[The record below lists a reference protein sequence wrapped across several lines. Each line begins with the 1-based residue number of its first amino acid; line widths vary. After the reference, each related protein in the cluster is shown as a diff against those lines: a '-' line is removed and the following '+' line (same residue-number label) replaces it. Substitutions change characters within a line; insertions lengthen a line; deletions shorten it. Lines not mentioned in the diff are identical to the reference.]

1 MLDLKTTLAPL
12 KKDWKC
18 TAIFAAAFAF
28 ACWQSAQQI
37 RSEWGGA
44 AALLILLACLF
55 YQAEKVAAPPV
66 PAQGKKEFPWRKLLA
81 WLAVLVAAGLLFL
94 PWSAPD
100 APSLKSGAWFFLSLG
115 AVCFFC
121 GVRTMLLGAA
131 PLLGCFLVVPFREQ
145 IVLYLSYPF
154 RMVSTVLSVGFL
166 QIFGM
171 QIENDM
177 TTIRIE
183 GLDIAITDACS
194 GIQQFEAMILVAFW
208 LVMVWRRPFL
218 WRCVHY
224 AFLVPSIILANAI
237 RIVLTIVLYKT
248 VGETVLNNTWHA
260 GLGYAQ
266 VVLTVALFF
275 LVGCLLPETEQAGPS
290 GKEKQEKEKP
300 EPEKEKNEKI
310 GSKKKDAR
318 NNFGKGGRS

>member
-1 MLDLKTTLAPL
+1 MIDLKKTLAPL

-18 TAIFAAAFAF
+18 TALFAVAFAF
-28 ACWQSAQQI
+28 ACWQSAYQI

-44 AALLILLACLF
+44 AALLILLACLL
-55 YQAEKVAAPPV
+55 YQAEKTSA
-66 PAQGKKEFPWRKLLA
+66 GTLRKGGFPWNKLLA
-81 WLAVLVAAGLLFL
+81 WPPVLIALGLLFL
-94 PWSAPD
+94 PWSNPD
-100 APSLKSGAWFFLSLG
+100 APGFKFGAWFFLSLG
-115 AVCFFC
+115 ATCFFC
-121 GVRTMLLGAA
+121 GVRAMLYGFV
-131 PLLGCFLVVPFREQ
+131 PLLGCFLAVPFRES

-171 QIENDM
+171 RIENDN

-208 LVMVWRRPFL
+208 LVMIWKRPFI

-224 AFLVPSIILANAI
+224 AFLIPSIIIANAI
-237 RIVLTIVLYKT
+237 RIVLTIVLYKA
-248 VGETVLNNTWHA
+248 GLESVLNNTWHE

-275 LVGCLLPETEQAGPS
+275 LVGCLLPEDGETISS
-290 GKEKQEKEKP
+290 GKAKENGKD
-300 EPEKEKNEKI
+300 
-310 GSKKKDAR
+310 GTKKKAGG
-318 NNFGKGGRS
+318 GKKHG

>member
-1 MLDLKTTLAPL
+1 MIDLKQIVAPL

-18 TAIFAAAFAF
+18 TAIFAVAFAF
-28 ACWQSAQQI
+28 ACWQSAYQI

-44 AALLILLACLF
+44 AALLILLACLL
-55 YQAEKVAAPPV
+55 YQALKISAGT
-66 PAQGKKEFPWRKLLA
+66 QKKGGFPWNKLLA
-81 WLAVLVAAGLLFL
+81 WPPVLIALGLLFL
-94 PWSAPD
+94 PWSNPD
-100 APSLKSGAWFFLSLG
+100 APGFKFGAWFFLAVG
-115 AVCFFC
+115 ATCFFC
-121 GVRTMLLGAA
+121 GVRAMLYGAV
-131 PLLGCFLVVPFREQ
+131 PLLGCFLAVPFRES

-171 QIENDM
+171 HIENDN

-208 LVMVWRRPFL
+208 LVMIWKRPFV

-224 AFLVPSIILANAI
+224 LFLIPSIIIANAV

-248 VGETVLNNTWHA
+248 IGEVVLNNTWHE

-275 LVGCLLPETEQAGPS
+275 LVGCLLPEDEVKAPS
-290 GKEKQEKEKP
+290 GKPKE
-300 EPEKEKNEKI
+300 
-310 GSKKKDAR
+310 GGKDGAKAKA
-318 NNFGKGGRS
+318 GKGGGKHE

>member
-1 MLDLKTTLAPL
+1 MIDLKQIVAPL

-18 TAIFAAAFAF
+18 TAIFAVAFAF
-28 ACWQSAQQI
+28 ACWQSALQI

-44 AALLILLACLF
+44 AALLILLACLL
-55 YQAEKVAAPPV
+55 YQALKVSA
-66 PAQGKKEFPWRKLLA
+66 GTLKKGGFPWNKLLA
-81 WLAVLVAAGLLFL
+81 WPPVLIALGLLFL
-94 PWSAPD
+94 PWSNPD
-100 APSLKSGAWFFLSLG
+100 APGFKFGAWFFLAVG
-115 AVCFFC
+115 ATCFFC
-121 GVRTMLLGAA
+121 GVRAMLYGAV
-131 PLLGCFLVVPFREQ
+131 PLLGCFLAVPFRES

-171 QIENDM
+171 HIENDN

-208 LVMVWRRPFL
+208 LVMIWKRPFV

-224 AFLVPSIILANAI
+224 AFLIPSIILANAV
-237 RIVLTIVLYKT
+237 RIVLTVVLYKT
-248 VGETVLNNTWHA
+248 VGQVVLNNTWHE

-275 LVGCLLPETEQAGPS
+275 LVGCLLPEDEVKAPS
-290 GKEKQEKEKP
+290 GKPKE
-300 EPEKEKNEKI
+300 
-310 GSKKKDAR
+310 GGKDGAKAKA
-318 NNFGKGGRS
+318 GKGGGKHE

>member
-1 MLDLKTTLAPL
+1 MIDLKKAVEPL

-18 TAIFAAAFAF
+18 TALFAVAFAF
-28 ACWQSAQQI
+28 ACWQSAYQI
-37 RSEWGGA
+37 RSELGGA
-44 AALLILLACLF
+44 AALLILLACLL
-55 YQAEKVAAPPV
+55 YQVL
-66 PAQGKKEFPWRKLLA
+66 KKTAGMQKKGGFPWNKLLA
-81 WLAVLVAAGLLFL
+81 WPPVLIALGLLFL
-94 PWSAPD
+94 PWSNPD
-100 APSLKSGAWFFLSLG
+100 APGFKFCAWFFLSLG

-121 GVRTMLLGAA
+121 GVRAMMYGFV
-131 PLLGCFLVVPFREQ
+131 PLLGCFLAVPFRES

-171 QIENDM
+171 HIENDN

-208 LVMVWRRPFL
+208 LVMIWKRPFV

-224 AFLVPSIILANAI
+224 LFLIPSIIIANAI

-248 VGETVLNNTWHA
+248 IGEVVLNNTWHE

-275 LVGCLLPETEQAGPS
+275 LVGCLLPENGENASS
-290 GKEKQEKEKP
+290 GKTKENGKHEVEKKS
-300 EPEKEKNEKI
+300 
-310 GSKKKDAR
+310 GKKG
-318 NNFGKGGRS
+318 NIHE